1 MALFGK
7 NPNEVNYQG
16 GKKHWTD
23 VIKNTGSPDLLIW
36 RQPEEDFNTNSTLIV
51 MPGEQAIFV
60 NGGNVEEVFDNG
72 TYKLSTNNYPF
83 ISRLRNAFS
92 GGISTFNC
100 VVYFVKQ
107 AHSIEIKW
115 GTSSPMA
122 VRDKL
127 LGIQT
132 KVYARGSYKVSIAN
146 PVVFLSKLVGNNVA
160 GVTETSL
167 KSFFGEQFQ
176 SKIKATL
183 TKHLNELQ
191 TELLGIEARIDE
203 FSEELHPVM
212 KEIMSDY
219 GVNCEV
225 FTISAL
231 DLDDTELRHKYDE
244 IGMDA
249 IAKMREIQ
257 LQKAAFDVLGDDWAR
272 QQSADILS
280 KLAENPG
287 AGGVASAGAGLG
299 MGFAAGGA
307 FGSMAQNMFAP
318 MSQPQVN
325 QAMPQQAPSGRF
337 SQQAPVQPQ
346 ANPYQQTPAAAPA
359 PAPAAP
365 AADDP
370 MAKLQQLK
378 QFFDMGLINEQE
390 YNSKKM
396 EILSKF

>member
-72 TYKLSTNNYPF
+72 TYKLSTQNYPF

-132 KVYARGSYKVSIAN
+132 KVFARGSYKVSIAN

-176 SKIKATL
+176 SKIKSAL

-203 FSEELHPVM
+203 FSEQLQPTM
-212 KEIMSDY
+212 QEIMSSY

-231 DLDDTELRHKYDE
+231 DLDDGELRKKYDE

-307 FGSMAQNMFAP
+307 FGSMAQQMFAP
-318 MSQPQVN
+318 MNPAAN
-325 QAMPQQAPSGRF
+325 QGAMPGQAPSGRF

-346 ANPYQQTPAAAPA
+346 ANPYQQAPA
-359 PAPAAP
+359 QAPAAN
-365 AADDP
+365 DP

-378 QFFDMGLINEQE
+378 QFFDMGLISQEE
-390 YNSKKM
+390 YNAKKM
-396 EILSKF
+396 EILSNF